1 MSAGRPA
8 KPTELHKL
16 DGTYRPDRHSNGVAA
31 DTQLLA
37 PPDHLSGLAL
47 AEWLRVASELHEVN
61 LTTALDTTLLE
72 QYCVMYAQWR
82 GMVAEVDKHGAVQE
96 TQTGYSQQTGYFTVA
111 VKLAKEIR
119 DIAKEFGLTPSARS
133 RMRINREEQS
143 EQDDI
148 ATALSK
154 LSDAECQSDKK

>member
-1 MSAGRPA
+1 MPAGRPA

-16 DGTYRPDRHSNGVAA
+16 DGTYRPDRHSNGIAA

-47 AEWLRVASELHEVN
+47 EEWLRVASELHNVN
-61 LTTALDTTLLE
+61 LTTALDITLLE
-72 QYCVMYAQWR
+72 QYCIMYAQWR
-82 GMVAEVDKHGAVQE
+82 EMVEEVDKHGAVQE

-133 RMRINREEQS
+133 RMRISKEQ
-143 EQDDI
+143 EAQDDI